1 MRPSVKE
8 WPLFIPS
15 SAEADRIESKEHP
28 FGKREPD
35 ILSFPPAGCK
45 INFRRMRTIL
55 FTGKGGVGKTTL
67 AAATALLSA
76 RRGHKTLII
85 STDAAHSLSDSFEVQ
100 LGNSPQKICASLFGQ
115 EVNALEEIENKWGEI
130 KTYLTALF
138 ASQGM
143 DTIEAE
149 ELSVFPG
156 MEELFSLMEIRRYN
170 QTGEYDV
177 IIVDCAPTGDT
188 LRLLSAP
195 EITGWYLKHIF
206 PIQRTAARAVRPMA
220 NRLLPFPF
228 PNDGVFEAMK
238 KLTSQLAEMKQILE
252 DSRKTSIRLVIN
264 PEKMVVNEARRAYTF
279 FSLFGYAVDLVIVN
293 RVLPQSVEDPYFRK
307 WKSIQEGYLRLIEES
322 FAPIPIL
329 ESEFQRQE
337 IIGLPSLHRMAESV
351 YREDDPTRVFFAQKP
366 VRIEKEDGRFVLSL
380 HLPFVEKSDLDVF
393 QKGEELFIRVG
404 PLKRNILLPR
414 ILLNHTVRGAKFD
427 QDRLKITF
435 Q

>member
-1 MRPSVKE
+1 
-8 WPLFIPS
+8 
-15 SAEADRIESKEHP
+15 
-28 FGKREPD
+28 
-35 ILSFPPAGCK
+35 
-45 INFRRMRTIL
+45 MRTIL

-76 RRGHKTLII
+76 RRGRKTLII

-100 LGNSPQKICASLFGQ
+100 LGNSPQKICANLFGQ
-115 EVNALEEIENKWGEI
+115 EVNAVEEIENKWGEI

-143 DTIEAE
+143 DMIEAE

-170 QTGEYDV
+170 QTGEYEV

-206 PIQRTAARAVRPMA
+206 PIQRTAARAVRPVA

-228 PNDGVFEAMK
+228 PGDSVFEAMK
-238 KLTSQLAEMKQILE
+238 SLTGQLAEMKDILE
-252 DSRKTSIRLVIN
+252 DGRKTSIRLVIN
-264 PEKMVVNEARRAYTF
+264 PEKMVIKEARRAYTF

-293 RVLPQSVEDPYFRK
+293 RVLPPSIEDPYFKK

-329 ESEFQRQE
+329 EAELWSQE
-337 IIGLPSLHRMAESV
+337 IVGLPSLNRMAESV
-351 YREDDPTRVFFAQKP
+351 YQDDDPTRLFFSQKP
-366 VRIEKEDGRFVLSL
+366 VRLEKEDGRFVLSL
-380 HLPFVEKSDLDVF
+380 HLPFVQKRELDVF

-404 PLKRNILLPR
+404 SLKRNILLPR
-414 ILLNHTVRGAKFD
+414 LLLNHTVRGAKFD
-427 QDRLKITF
+427 KDRLRITF